1 MPSSKAKSDAPKKA
15 PAEPKAAA
23 TESSGSSSKK
33 APQPIQLVRGMR
45 DILPVDQPHWQR
57 VSETFQRIAEAY
69 GFDRID
75 TPLIEETNLFVRGVG
90 KVTDIVEKEMFS
102 WETPGG
108 EHVSLRPEGTA
119 SIVRAYIQHGM
130 LNQPQPVK
138 LWYAG
143 PMFRYERPQ
152 AGRFRQHFQ
161 GGFECIGESD
171 AVIDAQLIII
181 SWNILK
187 ELGLDPVVRI
197 NSLGSPESR
206 ANYKN
211 ALVAYFRSKR
221 NALSEDDKKRLLKN
235 PLRLLDSKDPA
246 MQELKAEAP
255 QIVDWLDEES
265 KAHFMRVL
273 EYLDEVGVPY
283 QLDPYLVRGL
293 DYYTKTVFE
302 WYASSEDQELAQ
314 SALGGGGRYDGLVE
328 QLGGRP
334 TPSAGF
340 GLGLDR
346 IVSRLKEQEQQGQ
359 THAPIKRIHVFLA
372 QLGDMG
378 RKRALSLFEEFR
390 KEGLAVGEGFAKTQ
404 LKSQMEMANRRHA
417 RWTILVGQKEVLE
430 GTAILRDMDSGTQE
444 IIDAKKAVH
453 EIKKRL
459 AGLKEMGVSVD
470 EMPATPPVEI
480 SSELMTDD
488 GEGEEVKK

>member
-1 MPSSKAKSDAPKKA
+1 MPVPKPKAKPATPPVAKK
-15 PAEPKAAA
+15 PATEPKTSVASTDVAAA
-23 TESSGSSSKK
+23 PSKR
-33 APQPIQLVRGMR
+33 APQPIQLIRGMR
-45 DILPVDQPHWQR
+45 DILPADQIHWKNVQEAFHR
-57 VSETFQRIAEAY
+57 AAEAY

-75 TPLIEETNLFVRGVG
+75 TPLVEDTNLFVRGVG

-102 WETPGG
+102 WETPGN
-108 EHVSLRPEGTA
+108 ESISLRPEGTA
-119 SIVRAYIQHGM
+119 SIVRAYVQHGM
-130 LNQPQPVK
+130 LNLPQPVK
-138 LWYAG
+138 LWYLG

-181 SWNILK
+181 SWNILRD
-187 ELGLDPVVRI
+187 LGLDPVVKI

-211 ALVAYFRSKR
+211 ALVTYFRSKK
-221 NALSEDDKKRLLKN
+221 NVLSEEDKKRLLKN
-235 PLRLLDSKDPA
+235 PMRLLDSKDPA
-246 MQELKAEAP
+246 IQELKAEAP

-346 IVSRLKEQEQQGQ
+346 IVSRLKEREQTSEQQ
-359 THAPIKRIHVFLA
+359 APIKRIHVFLA

-378 RKRALSLFEEFR
+378 RKRALSLFEDFR
-390 KEGLAVGEGFAKTQ
+390 KEGLAVGEAFAKTS
-404 LKSQMEMANRRHA
+404 LKSQMETANRRHA
-417 RWTILVGQKEVLE
+417 RWTIVIGQKEVLE
-430 GTAILRDMDSGTQE
+430 GTAILRDMDCGTQE

-459 AGLKEMGVSVD
+459 AALKDSGMEDQRPEPVSLANPED
-470 EMPATPPVEI
+470 LPPQE
-480 SSELMTDD
+480 
-488 GEGEEVKK
+488 

>member
-1 MPSSKAKSDAPKKA
+1 MPTSKPKSDAPKKA
-15 PAEPKAAA
+15 PVEPKVV
-23 TESSGSSSKK
+23 TESAPAPSKK
-33 APQPIQLVRGMR
+33 APQPMQLIRGMR
-45 DILPVDQPHWQR
+45 DILPIDQPHWQR
-57 VSETFQRIAEAY
+57 VYDAFNRIAEAY

-75 TPLIEETNLFVRGVG
+75 TPFVEETNLFVRGVG
-90 KVTDIVEKEMFS
+90 KATDIVEKEMFS

-108 EHVSLRPEGTA
+108 EHISLRPEGTA
-119 SIVRAYIQHGM
+119 SVVRAYIQHGM

-206 ANYKN
+206 NNYKN

-246 MQELKAEAP
+246 IQELKAEAP

-265 KAHFMRVL
+265 KGHFMRVL

-302 WYASSEDQELAQ
+302 WYATSEDQELAQ

-346 IVSRLKEQEQQGQ
+346 IVSRLKEQEQQGHVQ
-359 THAPIKRIHVFLA
+359 VPMKRIHVFLA

-404 LKSQMEMANRRHA
+404 LKAQMELANRRHA

-459 AGLKEMGVSVD
+459 AGLKEMGMSVD
-470 EMPATPPVEI
+470 DMPVTSGWMPNPVE
-480 SSELMTDD
+480 
-488 GEGEEVKK
+488 EESVDKEAGS